1 MCDLK
6 EGKMCNNYST
16 CPTLL
21 SITQINY
28 MNRTLD
34 SIFKTLNKIEKH
46 LDQMNNGKKGSVEI
60 L

>member
-1 MCDLK
+1 MCDL
-6 EGKMCNNYST
+6 ENGKMCKNYST

-34 SIFKTLNKIEKH
+34 SIFKALVRIEKQ
-46 LDQMNNGKKGSVEI
+46 LEQMNNGSNHK
-60 L
+60 

>member
-1 MCDLK
+1 MCDLEK
-6 EGKMCNNYST
+6 GKLCNNYST
-16 CPTLL
+16 CPTLI

-46 LDQMNNGKKGSVEI
+46 LETMNNGKNNGHQ
-60 L
+60 

>member
-1 MCDLK
+1 MCDLEK
-6 EGKMCNNYST
+6 GKMCNNYST

-34 SIFKTLNKIEKH
+34 SIFKTLNRIEKQ
-46 LDQMNNGKKGSVEI
+46 LENMNNGKNNGHQ
-60 L
+60 

>member
-1 MCDLK
+1 MCDIE
-6 EGKMCNNYST
+6 EGKLCNNYST
-16 CPTLL
+16 CPTLI

-34 SIFKTLNKIEKH
+34 NILKTLNRIERH
-46 LDQMNNGKKGSVEI
+46 LETFNAKNNGH

>member
-1 MCDLK
+1 MCNIK

-34 SIFKTLNKIEKH
+34 GIFKSLNRIEKH
-46 LDQMNNGKKGSVEI
+46 LEQLNNGKKS
-60 L
+60 

>member
-1 MCDLK
+1 MCDLEK
-6 EGKMCNNYST
+6 GKMCNNYST

-34 SIFKTLNKIEKH
+34 NIFKTLNRIEKQ
-46 LDQMNNGKKGSVEI
+46 LENINNGKNNGHQ
-60 L
+60 